1 MVKVKN
7 IKPIYDN
14 LGLESFKCT
23 IGNNQLFDIEICDFF
38 HFLVEKDKNL
48 MEYSK
53 KFENWDEL
61 TQDLISL
68 GFPLPDYLELYI
80 NTQFTSD
87 DIIEFTYSDL

>member
-1 MVKVKN
+1 MV
-7 IKPIYDN
+7 
-14 LGLESFKCT
+14 
-23 IGNNQLFDIEICDFF
+23 
-38 HFLVEKDKNL
+38 
-48 MEYSK
+48 YSK

-68 GFPLPDYLELYI
+68 GFPLSDYLELYI